1 MLIGELATASGLS
14 REALRFYEQQ
24 GLIRARRLDNGYRDY
39 PPEVVTLV
47 QYIRTAQQLGF
58 TLAEIGDRLPAIWDA
73 AEPGPALAQVLTAK
87 LQEIDDRIAALQAL
101 RQTLAEQ
108 CRFTPEPAHS
118 MMQGRPTKRDRRQ
131 LQQARQHL
139 QTTKPAD
146 SWNGRWSA
154 RFDDA

>member
-73 AEPGPALAQVLTAK
+73 AEPGPALAQVLAAK
-87 LQEIDDRIAALQAL
+87 LREIDERIAALQAL
-101 RQTLAEQ
+101 RQTLAERVTTD
-108 CRFTPEPAHS
+108 CP
-118 MMQGRPTKRDRRQ
+118 
-131 LQQARQHL
+131 LQARPPR
-139 QTTKPAD
+139 TKAASPA
-146 SWNGRWSA
+146 
-154 RFDDA
+154 F

>member
-58 TLAEIGDRLPAIWDA
+58 TLAEIGDRLPGIWDA
-73 AEPGPALAQVLTAK
+73 PDPAPALAGVLAVK
-87 LQEIDDRIAALQAL
+87 LQEIDARITALQAL
-101 RQTLAEQ
+101 RETLAERVAAA
-108 CRFTPEPAHS
+108 CPLMAAPGE
-118 MMQGRPTKRDRRQ
+118 
-131 LQQARQHL
+131 L
-139 QTTKPAD
+139 
-146 SWNGRWSA
+146 
-154 RFDDA
+154 

>member
-73 AEPGPALAQVLTAK
+73 AEPGPALAQVLAAK
-87 LQEIDDRIAALQAL
+87 LQEIDERIAALQAL
-101 RQTLAEQ
+101 RQTLAERVATD
-108 CRFTPEPAHS
+108 CTL
-118 MMQGRPTKRDRRQ
+118 QGRAT
-131 LQQARQHL
+131 QA
-139 QTTKPAD
+139 KASSPAC
-146 SWNGRWSA
+146 
-154 RFDDA
+154 